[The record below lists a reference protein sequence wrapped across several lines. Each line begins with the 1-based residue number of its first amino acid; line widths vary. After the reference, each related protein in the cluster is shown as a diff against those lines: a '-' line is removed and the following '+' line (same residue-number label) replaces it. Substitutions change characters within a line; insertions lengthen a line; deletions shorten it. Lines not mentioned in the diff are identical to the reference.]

1 MTGRGQARADMSG
14 YLAAHIQERLA
25 AEAYELGIRVDVR
38 GDVVH
43 LRGEVV
49 SEERRR
55 AVEEAAREAAEGR
68 EICNELHVVAVPE
81 PDGEE
86 QIS

>member
-1 MTGRGQARADMSG
+1 MNE
-14 YLAAHIQERLA
+14 YLPAHIQEALTSRA
-25 AEAYELGIRVDVR
+25 HELGIRVDVR

-43 LRGEVV
+43 LRGEVA

-55 AVEEAAREAAEGR
+55 AVEEAARAAAEGH

-81 PDGEE
+81 PDREE
-86 QIS
+86 RLS

>member
-1 MTGRGQARADMSG
+1 MTDQER
-14 YLAAHIQERLA
+14 YLSAHIQERLA

-43 LRGEVV
+43 LHGEVV

-55 AVEEAAREAAEGR
+55 AVEDAARVAAGGR

-81 PDGEE
+81 PDAEE
-86 QIS
+86 RIS

>member
-1 MTGRGQARADMSG
+1 VNDVSG

-25 AEAYELGIRVDVR
+25 AEAHELGIRVDVR

-49 SEERRR
+49 SEERSRD
-55 AVEEAAREAAEGR
+55 VEDAAREAAEGR

-81 PDGEE
+81 PDGAE

>member
-1 MTGRGQARADMSG
+1 MADMSG

-38 GDVVH
+38 GEFVH

-55 AVEEAAREAAEGR
+55 AVEEAAREAAGDR
-68 EICNELHVVAVPE
+68 RICNELHVVAVPE